1 MKNNRRLRIVVI
13 AVVVI
18 GAIVAGAWYYM
29 NAKAT
34 STNAL
39 TASGTIE
46 ATSVRLSPEVSGMVT
61 ELLVEEGQ
69 SVTAGQVLAKIN
81 DANAQTLYDQTQAAL
96 QSAQENLNV
105 AQSNYQLAVANASDE
120 KRQAAISGAELEVTN
135 ARVAVK
141 ALYDDAALQA
151 AQTEQEIAAIDKLR
165 DKDTQYRDN
174 LLAPAKQADIDA
186 AWAQVL
192 IAKDKLKKADKRLKK
207 FPRSNSENVYRA
219 YLIAD
224 QAEAQKRYDHVVE
237 VYNNLVG
244 KANEYNVNLANANV
258 ALDEARLQDAKNRLA
273 DLQKGPNPDDLARA
287 EARLTAAE
295 ANLTAVEQDTRDE
308 QLQVAS
314 DQIELAKAQIE
325 NYKAQLQ
332 NIELQL
338 GKYIITAPSDG
349 VVLSRAVELGEI
361 TGPGSVMFEIGP
373 LQHLQL
379 TVYLPEEQFGRVKP
393 GDQANVTTDAY
404 PGRIFTARVDRLADQ
419 AEFTPRNVQTVEGRR
434 NTVFAIYLSMD
445 NTDLA
450 LMPGMWADVNFDHS
464 TSN

>member
-141 ALYDDAALQA
+141 AVRSKISARCDA
-151 AQTEQEIAAIDKLR
+151 
-165 DKDTQYRDN
+165 DTSR
-174 LLAPAKQADIDA
+174 
-186 AWAQVL
+186 
-192 IAKDKLKKADKRLKK
+192 
-207 FPRSNSENVYRA
+207 PR
-219 YLIAD
+219 
-224 QAEAQKRYDHVVE
+224 QM
-237 VYNNLVG
+237 
-244 KANEYNVNLANANV
+244 
-258 ALDEARLQDAKNRLA
+258 
-273 DLQKGPNPDDLARA
+273 
-287 EARLTAAE
+287 
-295 ANLTAVEQDTRDE
+295 
-308 QLQVAS
+308 
-314 DQIELAKAQIE
+314 
-325 NYKAQLQ
+325 
-332 NIELQL
+332 
-338 GKYIITAPSDG
+338 
-349 VVLSRAVELGEI
+349 LSRTVAANMK
-361 TGPGSVMFEIGP
+361 GSWGTTAIKARRSARRISRRSRASRVMAPPWG
-373 LQHLQL
+373 
-379 TVYLPEEQFGRVKP
+379 
-393 GDQANVTTDAY
+393 
-404 PGRIFTARVDRLADQ
+404 
-419 AEFTPRNVQTVEGRR
+419 
-434 NTVFAIYLSMD
+434 S
-445 NTDLA
+445 
-450 LMPGMWADVNFDHS
+450 
-464 TSN
+464 